1 MHKEIGALWSPVREG
16 IIKQD
21 ARLDDSIRVSRAPS
35 SSSDE
40 KSDSQGNRVTM
51 ETNKFDR

>member
-1 MHKEIGALWSPVREG
+1 MHKEIDALWSPVREG

-21 ARLDDSIRVSRAPS
+21 ARLDDSIRVSRVPS
-35 SSSDE
+35 SSSDG
-40 KSDSQGNRVTM
+40 KSDSQGNRVM